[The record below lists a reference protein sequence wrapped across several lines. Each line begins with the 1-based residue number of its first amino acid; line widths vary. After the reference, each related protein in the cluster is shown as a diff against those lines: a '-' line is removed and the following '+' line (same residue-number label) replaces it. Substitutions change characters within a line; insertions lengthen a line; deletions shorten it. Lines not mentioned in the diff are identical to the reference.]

1 MPDRDEERL
10 CLVGLCAAP
19 GVGPAS
25 VARLRRAA
33 REQRVPLREV
43 VALPAEALECE
54 LGLAPLAARS
64 VAALRNPCE
73 AGRSTLDRLAWAGLR
88 IATDEEAL
96 YPDRLGRY
104 LRDQAPPVLFV
115 GGDLAVLEGPCVA
128 IVGSRQPSGPAGRA
142 AGVLAADLAAE
153 GSAVVSGG
161 APGIDS
167 RAHEGAASAGA
178 TCAVPA
184 VGVCR
189 FRWRGA
195 SSAELAERGWCVLG
209 QFPPDAG
216 WRTAHALMRNRT
228 IVALS
233 DAVVAFDPRDTG
245 GTWHTSLWALRM
257 RKPLFVVGTSREGAK
272 GRGLTHLVRFGA
284 VALDPNRMPDAADFG
299 RLVADYRP
307 AASVDQLPL
316 FDTQGL

>member
-1 MPDRDEERL
+1 MPDTDEERL

-25 VARLRRAA
+25 VACLRRAA
-33 REQRVPLREV
+33 REQRVPLSEV
-43 VALPAEALECE
+43 VALPAEVLEGE
-54 LGLAPLAARS
+54 LGLAPPAARS
-64 VAALRNPCE
+64 VAAL
-73 AGRSTLDRLAWAGLR
+73 S
-88 IATDEEAL
+88 
-96 YPDRLGRY
+96 
-104 LRDQAPPVLFV
+104 
-115 GGDLAVLEGPCVA
+115 
-128 IVGSRQPSGPAGRA
+128 
-142 AGVLAADLAAE
+142 
-153 GSAVVSGG
+153 
-161 APGIDS
+161 
-167 RAHEGAASAGA
+167 GA

-216 WRTAHALMRNRT
+216 WRTAHALMRNRM
-228 IVALS
+228 IAALS

-284 VALDPNRMPDAADFG
+284 VALDPDRMPDAADFA

-307 AASVDQLPL
+307 AAPPDQLPL